1 MAVNFTLDSLSVE
14 APAGARLF
22 DLAEQ
27 LGINIP
33 TSCRKQGKCREC
45 LVQVTEGMEHLSER
59 TPEEEYI
66 QPSFRLACRCQVTA
80 DDGDVSC
87 HTLRRSRMRVETE
100 GKSITDTSRKDIA
113 LDPAVVRVRGNCIL
127 LDGREI
133 ARSHEPI
140 HGLVVDIGTT
150 TCVVRLLNLE
160 NGQIEAAASFENPQ
174 RFGGS
179 DVMARIQYDSERK
192 DQLLQRTL
200 LAYLSH
206 TIEDFSVDPN
216 TIYETVITGN
226 STMRDLFFGFDLST
240 IGQEPFQSIT
250 EIEYLGG
257 CRTTT
262 AVEVK
267 AGKLA
272 IPMNPEGRI
281 YGMPLI
287 SGHVGADAAA
297 CMLAVG
303 MCTEERTIAIMD
315 VGTNTEV
322 VVGNKDKAIAASCPG
337 GPAFE
342 GGAVS
347 CGMPGLEGAI
357 ERVAIDGEGRM
368 EIGVI
373 GGGEPE
379 GICGSG
385 LIDLLGE
392 LVRTKQLNVKGR
404 FEGVD
409 NPLVIDREHHI
420 LFTES
425 DVNELALA
433 KGANV
438 AGLSILFNHMGLAAD
453 DIDALYL
460 AGAFGRHLDTQAAA
474 RIGFLP
480 SLDASR
486 YHQVG
491 NAAIE
496 GATMALLSLNARK
509 SLEGLIRKT
518 THLRL
523 EADPCFF
530 DIFVDG
536 CLFGPSER
544 S

>member
-1 MAVNFTLDSLSVE
+1 MAVNFTLDSQSTE
-14 APAGARLF
+14 APMGANLF

-27 LGINIP
+27 LEVKIP

-45 LVQVTEGMEHLSER
+45 LVQVTEGMEHLSGR
-59 TPEEEYI
+59 TPEELHL
-66 QPSFRLACRCQVTA
+66 QASFRLACRSQIAA
-80 DDGDVSC
+80 DAGNVSC

-100 GKSITDTSRKDIA
+100 GGSITDTSRENLV
-113 LDPAVVRVRGNCIL
+113 LDPAAVRTGGDHIL

-133 ARSHEPI
+133 ACSREPI
-140 HGLVVDIGTT
+140 HGLAVDIGTT

-160 NGQIEAAASFENPQ
+160 SGQVKAAASFENPQ

-192 DQLLQRTL
+192 DRLLQRTL
-200 LAYLSH
+200 LAYLTH
-206 TIEDFSVDPN
+206 AIEDFPVDPN

-240 IGQEPFQSIT
+240 IGQEPFQSVT
-250 EIEYLGG
+250 EIECLEG
-257 CRTTT
+257 RRSTT
-262 AVEVK
+262 AVEVE
-267 AGKLA
+267 AGKLGVL
-272 IPMNPEGRI
+272 MNPAGRV
-281 YGMPLI
+281 YGMPLVG
-287 SGHVGADAAA
+287 GHVGADAAA

-303 MCTEERTIAIMD
+303 MCAEERTIAIMD

-322 VVGNKDKAIAASCPG
+322 VVGNKDKAVAASCPA

-342 GGAVS
+342 GGAVA

-357 ERVAIDGEGRM
+357 ERVRFEGEGRM
-368 EIGVI
+368 KLGVI

-385 LIDLLGE
+385 LIDLLSE
-392 LVRTKQLNVKGR
+392 LVRSKQLNVKGR
-404 FEGVD
+404 FEGID
-409 NPLVIDREHHI
+409 HPLVIDRKRHI
-420 LFTES
+420 VFTES

-438 AGLSILFNHMGLAAD
+438 AGLSIILKHMGLVAD
-453 DIDALYL
+453 DIEVLYL
-460 AGAFGRHLDTQAAA
+460 AGAFGRHLNTEAAT

-480 SLDASR
+480 GLEASK
-486 YHQVG
+486 YQQVG

-496 GATMALLSLNARK
+496 GATMALLSLEARR
-509 SLEGLIRKT
+509 SLEELIRKT

-523 EADPCFF
+523 EADPAFF
-530 DIFVDG
+530 DTFVDG
-536 CLFGPSER
+536 CLFVPFEGV
-544 S
+544 